1 VGAVNEREWLDLV
14 AELMAA
20 PLTRWPA
27 AQIAL
32 MLTESFAAPGCGFDA
47 RSAGQP
53 FSGGL
58 WPEARWHDR
67 LDELVDFAVHEAA
80 TRHPLLR
87 YYLATGET
95 RAMQTSDVPALFA
108 GPRIVAEWNELGRR
122 WGGVQS
128 QLALPLVMTQ
138 QTRRTFVVGR
148 ADAFTAQEMRLART
162 LRRLLSGLDRQ
173 VTVAARWSEQA
184 TPHMADVAESI
195 RLTPRELAVL
205 TLLADGLTAGAI
217 GRRLLIA
224 ERTVQKH
231 LERCYTKLGVADRL
245 AAVLR
250 AQHLGLLLAAEP
262 RRA

>member
-1 VGAVNEREWLDLV
+1 MGAGSEREWLDLM
-14 AELMAA
+14 AELMATA
-20 PLTRWPA
+20 GARWPA
-27 AQIAL
+27 EQIAL
-32 MLTESFAAPGCGFDA
+32 MLTETFAAPGCAFDV
-47 RSAGQP
+47 RSADEP

-58 WPEARWHDR
+58 WPEERWRDR
-67 LDELVDFAVHEAA
+67 LDELVHFAIHDAA

-87 YYLATGET
+87 YYLATGDGH
-95 RAMQTSDVPALFA
+95 AMQTADVPARFA
-108 GPRIVAEWNELGRR
+108 GPRVIATWNELGRH

-128 QLALPLVMTQ
+128 QLALPLVMAPHA
-138 QTRRTFVVGR
+138 RRAFVVGR
-148 ADAFTAQEMRLART
+148 ADPFTTQEMRLAGT
-162 LRRLLSGLDRQ
+162 LRRLLAGLDRQ
-173 VTVAARWSEQA
+173 LEVIARWSDQA
-184 TPHMADVAESI
+184 TPTAGDAAEAI
-195 RLTPRELAVL
+195 RLTPRELTVL

-250 AQHLGLLLAAEP
+250 AQHLGLLPAAEP